1 MRPKRKMPDK
11 KVIKRE
17 WENKFRFIEDF
28 GWKELPTNACWRCG
42 ETGDVE
48 KAHIWSRSDM
58 SNFTNKTD
66 KEIDSPSNLHLLC
79 KPCHKYS
86 EIISGWAP
94 GLAYY
99 EWFYTI
105 RESTKSNPM
114 LPQVY
119 RENRWYSMMLVNKM
133 AKDLNIDMSVDDR
146 ELTEEED
153 KMIKKWLK
161 DFWKTG
167 HKTGNTILFE
177 DTYKKYLSLPENKK
191 ELACFDPTC
200 VGI

>member
-1 MRPKRKMPDK
+1 MPDK

-42 ETGDVE
+42 EKGYTE

-58 SNFTNKTD
+58 LFYTNKTNE
-66 KEIDSPSNLHLLC
+66 EIDSPSNLHLLC
-79 KPCHKYS
+79 SSCHKYS
-86 EIISGWAP
+86 EFISGWAP

-99 EWFYTI
+99 EWFYTL
-105 RESTKSNPM
+105 RESVVENPM
-114 LPQVY
+114 LPQVW
-119 RENRWYSMMLVNKM
+119 RENRFYAMMVTNVFTKELG
-133 AKDLNIDMSVDDR
+133 IDMTNGDR
-146 ELTEEED
+146 NATDEEH
-153 KMIKKWLK
+153 KKIRKWSK
-161 DFWKTG
+161 AFYECGYKTG
-167 HKTGNTILFE
+167 KTILHK
-177 DTYKKYLSLPENKK
+177 DRYKKYLKLPKDDK